1 MSLLQTVSWAYQQRP
16 DNQHMPVRANAWI
29 CEQRAVMSVA
39 FSASPVP
46 TVCSGSECTNSS
58 ARTACLSKCSCALT
72 VLCCLEMSWPCYM
85 KMTVLSC
92 ASSCLLRSNK
102 RSGIQSLSLQ
112 LLLEKVADA
121 LEKDDSKWCLS
132 GKHPWGYKAYVR
144 RSGDT
149 ERNLWIVSTR
159 SCRGQGIFLILR
171 FSLCE
176 ASLLPS
182 DQPWLQFLC
191 LSPASLHLVLM
202 CKWSSVPCLHK

>member
-1 MSLLQTVSWAYQQRP
+1 
-16 DNQHMPVRANAWI
+16 MPVRANAWI
-29 CEQRAVMSVA
+29 CERRVVMSVA

-46 TVCSGSECTNSS
+46 TVYSGSECTNSS
-58 ARTACLSKCSCALT
+58 ARTASLRKCPYTLT

-112 LLLEKVADA
+112 RLLEKVADA

-132 GKHPWGYKAYVR
+132 SKHPWGYKAFVR

-149 ERNLWIVSTR
+149 ERNL
-159 SCRGQGIFLILR
+159 
-171 FSLCE
+171 
-176 ASLLPS
+176 
-182 DQPWLQFLC
+182 
-191 LSPASLHLVLM
+191 
-202 CKWSSVPCLHK
+202 